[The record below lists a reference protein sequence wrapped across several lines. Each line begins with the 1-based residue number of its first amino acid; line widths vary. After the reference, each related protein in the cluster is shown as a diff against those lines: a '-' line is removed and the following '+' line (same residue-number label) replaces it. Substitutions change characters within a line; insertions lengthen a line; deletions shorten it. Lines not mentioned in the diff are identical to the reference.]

1 MGNTLFKQAVLLF
14 LILPLAVFPQKNV
27 IDSLYTR
34 LTETNTPDS
43 VILIYLDL
51 SGLLNYDST
60 EKSVQ
65 FAREALRLCKETGND
80 TLAVNA
86 LNQLATARMAGDIM
100 EGVTGPLNEALEIS
114 MSKDY
119 IRGEALTSNNLGLYY
134 YRKSITDSASYYYL
148 KSAELYRELNI
159 LKKMAKVYNNVG
171 AIYYKQAQYD
181 SALRYFLEALKIK
194 EQILPSGERVAT
206 DKELAAS
213 MINVGA
219 FYYKLENYP
228 EALKYLQKAAQLSK
242 KANYNNY
249 LSIALNNIASVFN
262 TLNQYD
268 SAIYYHYQDGKLA
281 DKLKSKKML
290 SRFYT
295 GLANVYQ
302 KTGDYDS
309 SIYYF
314 AKSIEVHKKLQDIS
328 GLAIV
333 QSDLAELY
341 FKTKKYDRALLY
353 NEKAIQTAKK
363 AGDLEIE
370 QTAYAALSKIYKQ
383 LNDYKN
389 AYKYEKL
396 YSELNDSINS
406 MNSEKL
412 IVEMQ
417 TKYETEKKNTQIQ
430 KLKIENL
437 QSENEKNTFRLIS
450 ISLFVI
456 ALLLIVFI
464 WQRVR
469 MNRILKEKNE
479 ELQRLNDTQN
489 RLMSIISHDLKSP
502 LSAFFTITNT
512 LKNKW
517 EKISREETEKYLGSM
532 LNSSIALKLQ
542 LENMLNWAINQK
554 RKINVNKTNI
564 SLQVIVVK
572 VVMVLQEFAREKN
585 IVIENNIPEDL
596 EVFTDGKLMGIVFN
610 NLISN
615 AIKFSDQGGRVIV
628 SAEKKNGKILI
639 FVKDFGAGMS
649 PKQVEHLFTGDQI
662 ALKHQNSGTGLGL
675 IVVRDII
682 NKLGGRILVE
692 SEPEKGTRFTIELEE

>member
-1 MGNTLFKQAVLLF
+1 MGNRLIKGAVLLF
-14 LILPLAVFPQKNV
+14 FMLQLAVFPQKKL
-27 IDSLYTR
+27 IDSLYARMAVTSQ
-34 LTETNTPDS
+34 TDS
-43 VILIYLDL
+43 LIEIYLDL

-60 EKSVQ
+60 EKSIQ
-65 FAREALRLCKETGND
+65 FAQDALRLSKETGNYM
-80 TLAVNA
+80 LAVDA

-100 EGVTGPLNEALEIS
+100 EGVVAPLNEALRLS
-114 MSKDY
+114 VANNYK
-119 IRGEALTSNNLGLYY
+119 RGEALSCNHLGMYY
-134 YRKSITDSASYYYL
+134 YTRSITDSASYFFL
-148 KSAELYRELNI
+148 RSVRIFKELNI
-159 LKKMAKVYNNVG
+159 PKKMAKVYNNVG
-171 AIYYKQAQYD
+171 AIYYKQSQYD
-181 SALRYFLEALKIK
+181 SALKYFLTSLKIK

-213 MINVGA
+213 LINIGA
-219 FYYKLENYP
+219 FYYKLEKYP
-228 EALKYLQKAAQLSK
+228 EALKYLKKAAEFSE
-242 KANYNNY
+242 KADYNNY
-249 LSIALNNIASVFN
+249 LSIALNNIASIFN
-262 TLNQYD
+262 TMDQYD
-268 SAIYYHYQDGKLA
+268 SAIYYHYLNGELAKKLN
-281 DKLKSKKML
+281 SKKMY

-314 AKSIEVHKKLQDIS
+314 SKSIMVNKQLQDVD
-328 GLAIV
+328 GLSIA

-341 FKTKKYDRALLY
+341 NKLNRFDSAMVYNERALQSAR
-353 NEKAIQTAKK
+353 ES
-363 AGDLEIE
+363 GDLEIE
-370 QTAYAALSKIYKQ
+370 KKSYEALSKLYKRK
-383 LNDYKN
+383 NDYQK
-389 AYKYEKL
+389 AYEYEKL
-396 YSELNDSINS
+396 YAEISDSINS

-437 QSENEKNTFRLIS
+437 QSENEKNIFRLIS
-450 ISLFVI
+450 ISLLII

-469 MNRILKEKNE
+469 MNKILKEKNE
-479 ELQRLNDTQN
+479 ELHRLNDTQN

-502 LSAFFTITNT
+502 LSAFFTITNA

-517 EKISREETEKYLGSM
+517 EKISRDEIEKYLGSM

-554 RKINVNKTNI
+554 REIHVNKSRIN
-564 SLQVIVVK
+564 LYVIVVK
-572 VVMVLQEFAREKN
+572 VIMVLQEFAREKN

-596 EVFTDGKLMGIVFN
+596 EINTDGKLMGIAFN

-615 AIKFSDQGGRVIV
+615 AVKFSNPDSKVIV

-639 FVKDFGAGMS
+639 FVKDFGEGMS
-649 PKQVEHLFTGDQI
+649 PEQVEHLFTGDQI
-662 ALKHQNSGTGLGL
+662 ALRHKNSGTGLGL

-682 NKLGGRILVE
+682 NKLGGKISVE
-692 SEPEKGTRFTIELEE
+692 SEPGKGTLFTIEL

>member
-1 MGNTLFKQAVLLF
+1 MGNKLFKRAVILF
-14 LILPLAVFPQKNV
+14 FMLPMAVFPQKKL

-34 LTETNTPDS
+34 LAVTSQTDS
-43 VILIYLDL
+43 LILIYLDL

-60 EKSVQ
+60 ERSVQ
-65 FAREALRLCKETGND
+65 FALDALHLSKETGND
-80 TLAVNA
+80 TLAVDA

-100 EGVTGPLNEALEIS
+100 EGVTGPLNEALRLS
-114 MSKDY
+114 LANDY
-119 IRGEALTSNNLGLYY
+119 KRGEAFTFNHLGMYY
-134 YRKSITDSASYYYL
+134 YTRSITDSASYFYL
-148 KSAELYRELNI
+148 KSARIFRELNI
-159 LKKMAKVYNNVG
+159 PKKMAKVYNNVG

-181 SALRYFLEALKIK
+181 SALRYFLKSLKIK

-228 EALKYLQKAAQLSK
+228 EALKYLRKAARLSE

-249 LSIALNNIASVFN
+249 LSISLNNIASLFN
-262 TLNQYD
+262 TINQYD
-268 SAIYYHYQDGKLA
+268 SAIYYHYLNGELA
-281 DKLKSKKML
+281 KRLNSKKMF

-295 GLANVYQ
+295 GLANVYR

-314 AKSIEVHKKLQDIS
+314 SKSIEVHKQLQDIS
-328 GLAIV
+328 GLALV
-333 QSDLAELY
+333 QSDLGEL
-341 FKTKKYDRALLY
+341 FNKQNQFDSAMIY
-353 NEKAIQTAKK
+353 NEKALQSARES
-363 AGDLEIE
+363 GDLEIE
-370 QTAYAALSKIYKQ
+370 KKSYEALSKLYKQ
-383 LNDYKN
+383 KNDYQN
-389 AYKYEKL
+389 AYEYEKL
-396 YSELNDSINS
+396 YSEISDSINS

-450 ISLFVI
+450 ISLLII

-469 MNRILKEKNE
+469 MNRILKEKNG

-517 EKISREETEKYLGSM
+517 EKISRDETEKYLGSM

-554 RKINVNKTNI
+554 REINVNRTNI
-564 SLQVIVVK
+564 SLQIIVIK

-585 IVIENNIPEDL
+585 IEIENNISEDL
-596 EVFTDGKLMGIVFN
+596 EVHTDGKLLGIVFN

-615 AIKFSDQGGRVIV
+615 AIKFSDPGGEVIV

-649 PKQVEHLFTGDQI
+649 PEQVEHLFTGDQI
-662 ALKHQNSGTGLGL
+662 ALRHENSGTGLGL

-682 NKLGGRILVE
+682 NKLGGKISVE
-692 SEPEKGTRFTIELEE
+692 SEPGKGTRFTIELEE

>member
-1 MGNTLFKQAVLLF
+1 MGNNLSKRITLLL
-14 LILPLAVFPQKNV
+14 LMLPMVVFSQDRL
-27 IDSLYTR
+27 IDSLYNR
-34 LTETNTPDS
+34 LAVTSQKDS
-43 VILIYLDL
+43 LILIYLDL

-60 EKSVQ
+60 ERSVH
-65 FAREALRLCKETGND
+65 FAKEALRLSKKTDND
-80 TLAVNA
+80 TLAVSA
-86 LNQLATARMAGDIM
+86 LNQLATARMAGDIL
-100 EGVTGPLNEALEIS
+100 EGVTGPLNEALRLSEAI
-114 MSKDY
+114 DY
-119 IRGEALTSNNLGLYY
+119 KRGVALTSNNLGLYY
-134 YRKSITDSASYYYL
+134 YGRSIVDSASYYYL
-148 KSAELYRELNI
+148 QSAKAYRELNI
-159 LKKMAKVYNNVG
+159 PKKMAKVYNNVG

-181 SALRYFLEALKIK
+181 SALRYFLESLKIK

-228 EALKYLQKAAQLSK
+228 EALKYLRQAAQLSE

-249 LSIALNNIASVFN
+249 LSIALNNIASAFN
-262 TLNQYD
+262 TLDQYD
-268 SAIYYHYQDGKLA
+268 SAIYYHYKNGQLAKKLS
-281 DKLKSKKML
+281 SKKML

-314 AKSIEVHKKLQDIS
+314 TKSIEVHNKLQDIS

-341 FKTKKYDRALLY
+341 YKTKKYDSALLY
-353 NEKAIQTAKK
+353 NEKAIESAKK

-370 QTAYAALSKIYKQ
+370 QIAYASLSKIYKQ
-383 LNDYKN
+383 INDYKN

-437 QSENEKNTFRLIS
+437 ESENEKNTFRLIS
-450 ISLFVI
+450 ISLFLI

-517 EKISREETEKYLGSM
+517 QKISRDETEEYLGSM

-554 RKINVNKTNI
+554 REINVNKTRIN
-564 SLQVIVVK
+564 LQIIVVK
-572 VVMVLQEFAREKN
+572 VIMVLQEFAREKN
-585 IVIENNIPEDL
+585 IEIENNVPEDL
-596 EVFTDGKLMGIVFN
+596 EVYTDGKLMGIAFN

-615 AIKFSDQGGRVIV
+615 AIKFSNPDSKVIV
-628 SAEKKNGKILI
+628 SAEKKNGKVFI

-649 PKQVEHLFTGDQI
+649 PEQVEHLFTGDQI
-662 ALKHQNSGTGLGL
+662 ALRHKNSGTGLGL

-682 NKLGGRILVE
+682 NKLGGKISVE
-692 SEPEKGTRFTIELEE
+692 SEPGKGTQFTIELEE